1 MITIENR
8 ESKKV
13 SGESSLFIKFNY
25 DADIVSVIKEIGGS
39 IYHKKEIEWESPI
52 FNFNKLINTLSLYD
66 DVKFIDKYHEDTH
79 EDIKY
84 DLVGKLKTSP
94 YPYQL
99 NGIEYGLNHKNWL
112 LLDSPGLGKSL
123 QIIGLAEELKCRENI
138 NHCLIV
144 CGINTLKNNWIKEI
158 EKHSYLSAKVLGQK
172 IRKNGA
178 RFIGTIADRVADI
191 KSCPEEFFWVTNVE
205 TLRSNDVINALNAN
219 NIDMVVFDEI
229 HTIKNPTSQQ
239 GKNALKLK
247 NNKYKI
253 GLTGTL
259 LLNNPLECYVPL
271 RWIGKEKSNF
281 STFKSEYLSYGGLF
295 GNEIIGYKNIDFLK
309 RTINKYSLRRTK
321 DILDLPEKTRIN
333 EYIDLSDA
341 HYKFYSDVQD
351 GVVKDVDKVNI
362 NTASVLS
369 MLTRLRQAIACP
381 SILTTENIES
391 TKINRCVE
399 LCDDIVS
406 NGDKVV
412 IFSTFKDTVN
422 VLFDKLRVYNPL
434 LITGDIND
442 EIISDAIEKFQ
453 TDDNYKICVCTWQKA
468 GTGITLNK
476 ARYAIFI
483 DCSYT
488 PALNEQAE
496 DRIHR
501 IGTKEPVFIY
511 YLWAND
517 TVDMR
522 IKDILDDKS
531 MINEFVLD
539 NKCTPLLLQRLKNI
553 ITDLC

>member
-25 DADIVSVIKEIGGS
+25 DADIVSAIKEIGGS
-39 IYHKKEIEWESPI
+39 VYHKKEMEWESPI
-52 FNFNKLINTLSLYD
+52 FNFSKIVNVLSLYD
-66 DVKFIDKYHEDTH
+66 DIKFVDVFNGADEIYVN
-79 EDIKY
+79 Y
-84 DLVGKLKTSP
+84 DLIGNLKTSP
-94 YPYQL
+94 YQYQL
-99 NGIEYGLNHKNWL
+99 DGIEYGLNHKNWL

-123 QIIGLAEELKCRENI
+123 QIIGLAEELRCRENI
-138 NHCLIV
+138 NHCLII
-144 CGINTLKNNWIKEI
+144 CGINTLKNNWMKEI
-158 EKHSYLSAKVLGQK
+158 EKHSSLSAKVLGQK
-172 IRKNGA
+172 IRKNGT
-178 RFIGTIADRVADI
+178 RFIGTIAERVADI
-191 KSCPEEFFWVTNVE
+191 KSCPDEFFWITNVE
-205 TLRSNDVINALNAN
+205 TLRSNDIVSALNNN

-229 HTIKNPTSQQ
+229 HTIKNPNSQQ

-271 RWIGKEKSNF
+271 KWIGKEKSNF
-281 STFKSEYLSYGGLF
+281 STFKGEYLEYGGLF
-295 GNEIIGYKNIDFLK
+295 GNEVVGYKNIGFLK
-309 RTINKYSLRRTK
+309 SLINKYSLRRTK
-321 DILDLPEKTRIN
+321 DILDLPEKTRID

-341 HYKFYSDVQD
+341 HYKFYSDIQD
-351 GVVKDVDKVNI
+351 GVVNAVDKVTI
-362 NTASVLS
+362 NNASVLS
-369 MLTRLRQAIACP
+369 MLTRLRQAIVCP
-381 SILTTENIES
+381 SMLTTETIES

-399 LCDDIVS
+399 LCSDIVS

-412 IFSTFKDTVN
+412 IFSTFKDTVTA
-422 VLFDKLRVYNPL
+422 LFEKLSEYNPL

-442 EIISDAIEKFQ
+442 EIISNSIEQFQ
-453 TDDNYKICVCTWQKA
+453 SNDTNKVCICTWQKA

-476 ARYAIFI
+476 ARYAIFV

-531 MINEFVLD
+531 MVNEYVLD
-539 NKCTPLLLQRLKNI
+539 NKYTPLLMQRLKNI
-553 ITDLC
+553 ITDL